1 MNDDQIF
8 DFDNHTLYGNLTLNE
23 FRRIT
28 LSAGTVYSRSK
39 KDVNIESI
47 NFDFGLSYAL
57 SNLYG
62 LEVKYYVYNFDDF
75 LVRDQYY
82 TSNIA
87 ELNLIRNISF

>member
-1 MNDDQIF
+1 MGGDISVLSDPGKGTRFMIF
-8 DFDNHTLYGNLTLNE
+8 IPVAKE
-23 FRRIT
+23 
-28 LSAGTVYSRSK
+28 
-39 KDVNIESI
+39 DVNIESI